1 MAQLCITIE
10 LAVGCSTPGFPAGTR
25 RGYTSSNPADPYLSP
40 REVVLDW
47 IEKLFGISPDGGS
60 GLTEFLI
67 GLTLAFG
74 LAVLFLA
81 ADLFG
86 LRTALVRRLRRR

>member
-1 MAQLCITIE
+1 VASRQVPDRT
-10 LAVGCSTPGFPAGTR
+10 
-25 RGYTSSNPADPYLSP
+25 TSQVIASNPADAYRSP

-47 IEKLFGISPDGGS
+47 IEKLVGISPDGGS

-67 GLTLAFG
+67 GLTLFLG

-86 LRTALVRRLRRR
+86 VRTALVRRFRRR